1 MFGTTT
7 IIHRNSNEQLTPNFR
22 ELEFFTKCPDFK
34 GQNHILDARLITA
47 VQAVRNF
54 MNVPVYITSTFRTK
68 QCNAECGGSPGSWHL
83 NGMALDFTTASCNSL
98 IIDDIKNCGK
108 LFVLLHSC
116 GIKGFGLYP
125 GHIHIDTRPKGSQSH
140 GKYKFSMWSLN

>member
-98 IIDDIKNCGK
+98 IIHDIQKWRK
-108 LFVLLHSC
+108 PFVPLHSL
-116 GIKGFGLYP
+116 GIKRLGLF
-125 GHIHIDTRPKGSQSH
+125 TRIISIYTAAQKPHNPQK
-140 GKYKFSMWSLN
+140 